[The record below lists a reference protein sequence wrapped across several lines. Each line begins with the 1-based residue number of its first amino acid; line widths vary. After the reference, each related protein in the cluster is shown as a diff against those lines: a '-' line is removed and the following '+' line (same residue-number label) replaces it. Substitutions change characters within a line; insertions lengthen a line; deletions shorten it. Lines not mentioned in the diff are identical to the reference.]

1 LIHLSCCDR
10 LKEES
15 DLMAELFKLIEN
27 KILQEKLYH
36 FRVDPGMDLYVLPRP
51 GYRKKY
57 AIFSTR
63 FGSTDNKFRIEPEQ
77 DFTDLPDGV
86 AHFLEHKLFEDE
98 RGNVFDRFA
107 ALGASAN
114 AYTSFNQ
121 TTYLFSCTERFTENF
136 KVLLDFVQEPYFTE
150 QTVQKEQGIIGQEI
164 KMYDDHP
171 HWRVFFNLLESLY
184 QAHPVRNDIAGTVES
199 ISRITPE
206 LLYLC
211 YNTFYHPSNMAVF
224 VVGDLNPQQVYSLT
238 AENLAAKNYGPLG
251 AIVRSF
257 PAEPSEVLKRR
268 VEQQLVVSEPLI
280 FIGYKDIAVEHL
292 KGRELMRREI
302 LMELVLDILFGTS
315 EKLYNDLYRD
325 DLIDEN
331 FGADYTAESNYG
343 YVMIGGETKD
353 PDRLCERIMGAI
365 EIMNKEGINEEQ
377 FERHRR
383 KILGG
388 YIRRFNSLEFIANN
402 FLAYRFRE
410 TDLFELPSILQEIK
424 LEEVLALAAE
434 NLAPQRHAVSL
445 ILPAGEN

>member
-1 LIHLSCCDR
+1 MV
-10 LKEES
+10 EQY
-15 DLMAELFKLIEN
+15 KLIEN
-27 KILQEKLYH
+27 KTLQEKLYH
-36 FRVDPGMDLYVLPRP
+36 FRVEPGMDLYVLPRP
-51 GYRKKY
+51 GYQKKY

-63 FGSTDNKFRIEPEQ
+63 FGSIDNKFRIAPEQ
-77 DFTDLPDGV
+77 EFTDLPDGV

-98 RGNVFDRFA
+98 GGNVFDRFA

-114 AYTSFNQ
+114 AYTSFTQ
-121 TTYLFSCTERFTENF
+121 TTYLFSCTERFAESF
-136 KVLLDFVQEPYFTE
+136 GVLLDFVQEPFFTE

-164 KMYDDHP
+164 KMYEDHP

-206 LLYLC
+206 LLYRC

-224 VVGDLNPQQVYSLT
+224 VVGDLDPQQVYNLT
-238 AENLAAKNYGPLG
+238 EANIGARGYMPLG
-251 AIVRSF
+251 SIVRSF
-257 PAEPSEVLKRR
+257 PTEPPEVLKRR
-268 VEQQLVVSEPLI
+268 AEQQLVVSEPIVFLG
-280 FIGYKDIAVEHL
+280 FKDITVEKL
-292 KGRELMRREI
+292 KGRDLMRREI
-302 LMELVLDILFGTS
+302 LMELLLDILFGTS

-331 FGADYTAESNYG
+331 FGAEYTAESNYG

-365 EIMNKEGINEEQ
+365 DALKKMGIDQEQ

-383 KILGG
+383 KMLGG

-410 TDLFELPSILQEIK
+410 TDLFELPSIMQEVK
-424 LEEVLALAAE
+424 LEEVIALAAE
-434 NLAPQRHAVSL
+434 NLNPKRHAVSL
-445 ILPAGEN
+445 ILPRTEK

>member
-1 LIHLSCCDR
+1 MVEIY
-10 LKEES
+10 
-15 DLMAELFKLIEN
+15 KLIEN
-27 KILQEKLYH
+27 KTLQEKLYH
-36 FRVDPGMDLYVLPRP
+36 FRVEPGMDLYVLPRP
-51 GYRKKY
+51 GYQKKY

-63 FGSTDNKFRIEPEQ
+63 FGSIDNKFRIAPEQ
-77 DFTDLPDGV
+77 EFTDLPDGV

-98 RGNVFDRFA
+98 GGNVFDRFA

-114 AYTSFNQ
+114 AYTSFTQ
-121 TTYLFSCTERFTENF
+121 TTYLFSCTERFDENF
-136 KVLLDFVQEPYFTE
+136 KVLLDFVQEPFFTE

-164 KMYDDHP
+164 KMYEDHP

-184 QAHPVRNDIAGTVES
+184 QAHPVRNDIAGTIES

-206 LLYLC
+206 LLYRC

-224 VVGDLNPQQVYSLT
+224 VVGDLDPQQVYNLT
-238 AENLAAKNYGPLG
+238 EANIGARNYIPLG
-251 AIVRSF
+251 PIVRSF
-257 PAEPSEVLKRR
+257 PAEPPEVLKRR
-268 VEQQLVVSEPLI
+268 AEQQLVVSEPIVFLG
-280 FIGYKDIAVEHL
+280 FKDITVENL
-292 KGRELMRREI
+292 KGRDLMRREI
-302 LMELVLDILFGTS
+302 LMELLLDILFGTS

-331 FGADYTAESNYG
+331 FGAEYTAESNYG

-365 EIMNKEGINEEQ
+365 DALKKKGIDQEQ

-383 KILGG
+383 KMLGG

-410 TDLFELPSILQEIK
+410 TDLFELPSIMQEVK
-424 LEEVLALAAE
+424 LEEVIALAAE
-434 NLAPQRHAVSL
+434 NLNPKRHAVSL

>member
-1 LIHLSCCDR
+1 MNDHY
-10 LKEES
+10 
-15 DLMAELFKLIEN
+15 KLIEN
-27 KILQEKLYH
+27 RALQETLYH
-36 FRVDPGMDLYVLPRP
+36 FRIEPGMDLYVLPRS
-51 GYRKKY
+51 GYQKKY

-63 FGSTDNKFRIEPEQ
+63 FGSIDNKFRVEPNTE
-77 DFTDLPDGV
+77 FTVLPDGV

-114 AYTSFNQ
+114 AFTSFTQ
-121 TTYLFSCTERFTENF
+121 TTYLFSCTTNF
-136 KVLLDFVQEPYFTE
+136 NPSFEVLLDFVQEPYFTE

-164 KMYDDHP
+164 KMYEDHP
-171 HWRVFFNLLESLY
+171 HWRVYFNLLESLY
-184 QAHPVRNDIAGTVES
+184 QVHPVRNDIAGTIES
-199 ISRITPE
+199 ISRITPD
-206 LLYLC
+206 LLYNC

-224 VVGDLNPQQVYSLT
+224 VVGDLDPQEVSRQ
-238 AENLAAKNYGPLG
+238 AEANLIARNYAPLG
-251 AIVRSF
+251 TILRSF
-257 PAEPSEVLKRR
+257 PDEPKAVTRKRT
-268 VEQQLVVSEPLI
+268 EQELVVSDPII
-280 FIGYKDIAVEHL
+280 FMGYKDIAIEKL
-292 KGRELMRREI
+292 QGRDLMRREI

-331 FGADYTAESNYG
+331 FGAEYTAEYNHG

-353 PDRLCERIMGAI
+353 PELLSERIVTAI
-365 EIMNKEGINEEQ
+365 EKMKSEGIKSEQ

-410 TDLFELPSILQEIK
+410 TDLFELPSILHEVK
-424 LEEVLALAAE
+424 REEVMALLEE
-434 NLAPQRHAVSL
+434 NLDPERHAVSL
-445 ILPAGEN
+445 ILPRSSS